1 MDEKERRLSDE
12 NLALFARLQLPPQFQ
27 GGRHVQIPPE
37 LAAMLLRSLQLC
49 WDRGERSGSPGGLH
63 VVHGGREHVFWGCET
78 YDKVQAPLI
87 RDVQRKYTTMIPVHE
102 LEETSWQQ
110 LLHTGLPGL
119 QEVISHAKAQADNM
133 TLLACHILRQDSLQA
148 CFSWHQD
155 NRNNPFTRLSM
166 VFLLSEAASTMRIAG
181 FEPFRY
187 ASQGDGCAFPS
198 EAHHCS
204 GGSSP
209 GTVKITFFF
218 GDATPSAAL
227 LVARQAR
234 GEW

>member
-1 MDEKERRLSDE
+1 MVAEST
-12 NLALFARLQLPPQFQ
+12 
-27 GGRHVQIPPE
+27 
-37 LAAMLLRSLQLC
+37 C
-49 WDRGERSGSPGGLH
+49 SG
-63 VVHGGREHVFWGCET
+63 VET

-87 RDVQRKYTTMIPVHE
+87 RDVQRKTTMIPVYE

-110 LLHTGLPGL
+110 LLHRVAWF
-119 QEVISHAKAQADNM
+119 QEVISHAKAQAENM

-234 GEW
+234 GEWCAVQCQLTIKRNCQENESRRQILVKRMSPRRSGQARETVTRRYNAPQARKLR